1 MRNKMKKHRNIK
13 VALIAIGALALFA
26 ATGVFAHDEGH
37 PTPGQLPP
45 IGPNGGKYAKL
56 ERHFA
61 ETVVKGNTLTLY
73 ILEPDVKNVA
83 EDATGVTAAY
93 EVPGKSSRREIKL
106 KKSGAGYTA
115 TISIAPGAR
124 RVIFFVSCV
133 LDGKRESGRVVYE
146 PKR

>member
-1 MRNKMKKHRNIK
+1 MKQHQNLRI
-13 VALIAIGALALFA
+13 ALIAVAISIVA

-37 PTPGQLPP
+37 ATPGQLPP
-45 IGPNGGKYAKL
+45 IGPHGGKYAKMK
-56 ERHFA
+56 RHFA
-61 ETVVKGNTLTLY
+61 EVVVKGNVMTLY
-73 ILEPDVKNVA
+73 ILEPDVKFIA
-83 EDATGVTAAY
+83 EDVSDVTAAY
-93 EVPGKSSRREIKL
+93 EVPGKSPRREINL
-106 KKSGAGYTA
+106 SKSGTGYTA